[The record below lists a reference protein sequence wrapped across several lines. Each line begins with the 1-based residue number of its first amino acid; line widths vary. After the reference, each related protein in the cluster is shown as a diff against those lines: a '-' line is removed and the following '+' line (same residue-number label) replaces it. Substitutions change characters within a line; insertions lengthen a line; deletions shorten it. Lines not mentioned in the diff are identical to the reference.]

1 MFRPVSVLAV
11 AVLVSG
17 CALGV
22 DGSGNAPSA
31 TFEVAQS
38 VPSALEAARVQ
49 AHTCLTGDGGAYHV
63 ARLGEGDE
71 RGSVVVRA
79 PFTEND
85 IARVDATA
93 LGNGRTKVDIVMW
106 GRSIWNAAAVAAMR
120 DAVTFQ
126 VPSCKAY
133 MPEPSQPPRA
143 RG

>member
-1 MFRPVSVLAV
+1 MFRPLSVLAA

-22 DGSGNAPSA
+22 DGSGNVPRA

-38 VPSALEAARVQ
+38 VPSALDAARVQ
-49 AHTCLTGDGGAYHV
+49 ADTCLRGDGGAYHV
-63 ARLGEGDE
+63 LREGDGDQ
-71 RGSVVVRA
+71 RGSIVVRA

-93 LGNGRTKVDIVMW
+93 LGNGRSKVDVVMW
-106 GRSIWNAAAVAAMR
+106 GRSIWNQDAIAAMR
-120 DAVTFQ
+120 DAVTFR

-133 MPEPSQPPRA
+133 MPEPSQPPRST
-143 RG
+143 R